1 LRRRSLDER
10 LERLADLFEMGH
22 IDKSEYLRKSDLL
35 IERDQ
40 LKIEPAGISIALQRQ
55 QFSPLSTTGRSQ
67 PP

>member
-1 LRRRSLDER
+1 
-10 LERLADLFEMGH
+10 MGH